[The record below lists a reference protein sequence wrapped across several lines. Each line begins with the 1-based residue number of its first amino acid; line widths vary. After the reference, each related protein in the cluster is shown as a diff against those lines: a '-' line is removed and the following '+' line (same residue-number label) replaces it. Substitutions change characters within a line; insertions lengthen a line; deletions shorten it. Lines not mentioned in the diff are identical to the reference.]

1 MEFFKKISRID
12 FMGRRW
18 YAISVSTTLFIL
30 SLILL
35 VVRGLN
41 LGVDFT
47 GGTVIEIGY
56 EHSVDLT
63 VVRTTLSQG
72 GYDDAMV
79 QNFGTTH
86 DVLIRLAPRPGITSA
101 ILSEQILGVLRQ
113 NATDNK
119 VEVRRVEFVGPQVGG
134 ELKEAGGLALLFST
148 LAILVYVAFRFEY
161 RMAVGAIV
169 AMFHDPV
176 MILGFFSATAIE
188 FDLTVLAALL
198 AIIGYSLNDTVVVFD
213 RIRENFHILRKGTP
227 DEIINRSVNETLSRT
242 LMTSFATL
250 LVVVA
255 MFLWGGRVLH
265 GFSLALLIGIFVGTY
280 SSIFVAAP
288 VALALGL
295 DRQALL
301 PPKKED
307 EIDRRP

>member
-1 MEFFKKISRID
+1 MEFFKKISKIN
-12 FMGRRW
+12 FMNKRW
-18 YAISVSTTLFIL
+18 YAIGISSVLFIL
-30 SLILL
+30 SLVLL
-35 VVRGLN
+35 IVLGLN

-47 GGTVIEIGY
+47 GGTVIEVGY
-56 EHSVDLT
+56 EHPVEITT
-63 VVRTTLSQG
+63 VRAVLGQG
-72 GYDDAMV
+72 GYNDAMV

-86 DVLIRLAPRPGITSA
+86 DVLIRLAPRPGVTSA
-101 ILSEQILGVLRQ
+101 VLSDQVLEVLRRGS
-113 NATDNK
+113 ADNQ
-119 VEVRRVEFVGPQVGG
+119 VAMRRVEFVGPQVGG
-134 ELKEAGGLALLFST
+134 ELKEAGALALLFST
-148 LAILVYVAFRFEY
+148 LAILVYIALRFEY

-176 MILGFFSATAIE
+176 MILGFFAVSGIE

-213 RIRENFHILRKGTP
+213 RIRENFQKLRKGTTP
-227 DEIINRSVNETLSRT
+227 EEIINLSVNETLSRT

-255 MFLWGGRVLH
+255 MFLWGGHVLH

-288 VALALGL
+288 VALAMGL
-295 DRQALL
+295 NRQTLL
-301 PPKKED
+301 PPKKEEAD
-307 EIDRRP
+307 LRP